1 MSANYTDPNDF
12 IGSDIEKINAA
23 IQAAAACGCG
33 KTVIS
38 SRRADE
44 ESERNFWL
52 IDSAILL
59 PENFSLIIR
68 DTVIKLSNACRDN
81 MIRSANTL
89 IDTVPICSNI
99 NIIGE
104 GKAVLE
110 GADIPRATGD
120 AVKVLGERTFGS
132 DAGKAGET
140 ATGDWRN
147 IGILLV
153 KTKNFILKNLHIKNS
168 HGWAISLEYCTDG
181 KIADLSFDSCSKVMI
196 DGESHSALNQDGLD
210 LRRGCRNIEIEN
222 ISGSTG
228 DDLVAL
234 TAIPTGKRP
243 AGRFG
248 EHEFMGDSD
257 KLADEDVYNI
267 SIKNVCGFS
276 AGCCNIVRFLNT
288 RGIKMYDII
297 LDGVKDLSPA
307 DKRNQAT
314 VRIGEA
320 KLEWGGVT
328 PLNDTKNFTIKNIDS
343 YSRTAVLIA
352 GSLAESSIINLVNHN
367 PENPAIVYKSGI
379 EKTRALLLKDIT
391 DLPDKNC

>member
-1 MSANYTDPNDF
+1 MAVNYTDPNDF
-12 IGSDIEKINAA
+12 TGSDIEKINAA

-33 KTVIS
+33 KTIIT
-38 SRRADE
+38 SRRADAV
-44 ESERNFWL
+44 SERNFWL
-52 IDSAILL
+52 VDSAVLL
-59 PENFSLIIR
+59 PDNLSLIIR
-68 DTVIKLSNACRDN
+68 DTKIKLSNACRDN

-89 IDTVPICSNI
+89 IDTVPDCSNI
-99 NIIGE
+99 SIIGE
-104 GKAVLE
+104 GKAILE

-153 KTKNFILKNLHIKNS
+153 KTHNFTLKNLHIKNS

-181 KIADLSFDSCSKVMI
+181 KIADLSFDSCGKI
-196 DGESHSALNQDGLD
+196 EINGENQVVLNQDGLD

-222 ISGSTG
+222 ITGTTG

-243 AGRFG
+243 AGRWG
-248 EHEFMGDSD
+248 EHEFMGDSTD
-257 KLADEDVYNI
+257 LADEDVYNI
-267 SIKNVCGFS
+267 SIKTVCGYS
-276 AGCCNIVRFLNT
+276 AGRCNIVRFLNT

-297 LDGVKDLSPA
+297 LDGVKDTSTA

-320 KLEWGGVT
+320 RIEWGGVT
-328 PLNDTKNFTIKNIDS
+328 PLNDARNFIIKNIDS

-379 EKTRALLLKDIT
+379 ENTRELTLKNIT
-391 DLPDKNC
+391 DLPNE